1 MSALDAAALASRIG
15 EEIGVGEWFQVT
27 QERVDAFAE
36 ATLDHQWIH
45 QAGPR
50 ADAGPFGGPI
60 AHGYL
65 TLSLL
70 PHLKESLPAVVGDA
84 RMVVNYGLDRVRFI
98 SPVRVGSRIRAR
110 GVLSAV
116 EPLTGGGA
124 QLKVT
129 FTIELEGAER
139 PAAVVETLARF
150 YA

>member
-1 MSALDAAALASRIG
+1 MSAINLAALTARVG
-15 EEIGVGEWFQVT
+15 EEFGVSEWFQIT
-27 QERVDAFAE
+27 QDRVDAFAD

-70 PHLKESLPAVVGDA
+70 PHLMGSLPPLVEDRRLA
-84 RMVVNYGLDRVRFI
+84 VNYGLDRVRFI
-98 SPVRVGSRIRAR
+98 SPVPVGSRIRAR
-110 GVLSAV
+110 AVLAAV
-116 EPLTGGGA
+116 EPIEGGVQVKIA
-124 QLKVT
+124 VT
-129 FTIELEGAER
+129 VELDGSAR
-139 PAAVVETLARF
+139 PAAAVETLTRL

>member
-1 MSALDAAALASRIG
+1 MSPIDIGALSARVGA
-15 EEIGVGEWFQVT
+15 EIGVGEWFPVT
-27 QERVDAFAE
+27 QERVDAFAD

-60 AHGYL
+60 AHGFL

-70 PHLKESLPAVVGDA
+70 SHLKQGMPDLVEGV

-98 SPVRVGSRIRAR
+98 SPVRVGSRLRAR

-116 EPLTGGGA
+116 EPITGGV
-124 QLKVT
+124 QVKVT

-139 PAAVVETLARF
+139 PAAVVESLTRL
-150 YA
+150 YD

>member
-1 MSALDAAALASRIG
+1 MSSFDIAALADRVG
-15 EEIGVGEWFQVT
+15 EEIGVSDWFQIT
-27 QERVDAFAE
+27 QDRVDAFAD

-70 PHLKESLPAVVGDA
+70 PHLMSGLPPLVEDRRLA
-84 RMVVNYGLDRVRFI
+84 VNYGLDRVRFI
-98 SPVRVGSRIRAR
+98 TPVRVGSRVRAR
-110 GVLSAV
+110 ALLASV
-116 EPLTGGGA
+116 EPIEGGVQA
-124 QLKVT
+124 KIAIAV
-129 FTIELEGAER
+129 ELEGAER
-139 PAAVVETLARF
+139 PAAAVETLTRL

>member
-1 MSALDAAALASRIG
+1 VSAIDLAALTARVG
-15 EEIGVGEWFQVT
+15 EEIGVSEWFQIT
-27 QERVDAFAE
+27 QDRVDAFAD

-70 PHLKESLPAVVGDA
+70 PHLMGSLPPLVEDRRLA
-84 RMVVNYGLDRVRFI
+84 VNYGLDRLRFI
-98 SPVRVGSRIRAR
+98 SPVPVGSRIRAR
-110 GVLSAV
+110 AVLAAV
-116 EPLTGGGA
+116 EPIEGGVQVKIA
-124 QLKVT
+124 VT
-129 FTIELEGAER
+129 VELDGSAR
-139 PAAVVETLARF
+139 PAAAVETLTRL

>member
-1 MSALDAAALASRIG
+1 VSAINLAALTARVG
-15 EEIGVGEWFQVT
+15 EEFGVSEWFQIT
-27 QERVDAFAE
+27 QDRVDAFAD

-70 PHLKESLPAVVGDA
+70 PHLMGSLPPLVEDRRLA
-84 RMVVNYGLDRVRFI
+84 VNYGLDRVRFI
-98 SPVRVGSRIRAR
+98 SPVPVGSRIRAR
-110 GVLSAV
+110 AVLAAV
-116 EPLTGGGA
+116 EPIEGGVQVKIA
-124 QLKVT
+124 VT
-129 FTIELEGAER
+129 VELDGSAR
-139 PAAVVETLARF
+139 PAAAVETLTRL